1 MKTSESVIEISKA
14 LCKAQ
19 SSITFAIKDAV
30 NPHLKSKY
38 ADLPSVIDAIKPS
51 LNEQGIIFIQSAG
64 EMINMHL
71 QLTTR
76 LMHVSGEWI
85 EDTMT
90 MPLVKQDPQGYGSAL
105 TYARRYS
112 LAAIVGLY
120 QDDDD
125 GQQSTKQKKEV
136 AKVKSKLGTNGLKEA
151 IKSIKSGTFT
161 IIQLVDDY
169 DISQD
174 QLDFV
179 NNELRTVENVSN
191 PSE

>member
-76 LMHVSGEWI
+76 LMHVSGEWV

-125 GQQSTKQKKEV
+125 GQQATKQKKEV

-169 DISQD
+169 DISQE